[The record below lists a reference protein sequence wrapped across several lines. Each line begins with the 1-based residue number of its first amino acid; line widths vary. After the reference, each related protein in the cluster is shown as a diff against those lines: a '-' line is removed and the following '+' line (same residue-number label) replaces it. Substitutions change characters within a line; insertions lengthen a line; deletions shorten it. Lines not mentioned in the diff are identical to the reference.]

1 MRRFILACSVVLV
14 CATFARAQHFTTAP
28 CESKDGDNSS
38 WFGHQEKACELR
50 RTTLPL
56 NSGRLGVTGNN
67 GAIEVVGEDRSD
79 VALEVKV
86 TAQASSRADA
96 DALLRDVHILTDGSD
111 IRAEGPR
118 NESGLWSH
126 RSWSASFRL
135 RVPRRVAHADLRTS
149 NGGIRVD
156 SLEGQVAAST
166 TNGGI
171 EVSHVHGDLRASTT
185 NGGLHLED
193 LGGSVR
199 AETTNGGVHISLAGD
214 RWHGD
219 GLFAKS
225 TNGGIT
231 VKAPEHFAAH
241 LVADTT
247 NGGISVDFPVTVQ
260 GKIGHHLDTD
270 VNGGG
275 PPVHLETTNGGV
287 TIDRL

>member
-1 MRRFILACSVVLV
+1 MRRYVLAWFSLLF
-14 CATFARAQHFTTAP
+14 FAVAAHSQKFSTAP
-28 CESKDGDNSS
+28 CNNSGDSDS
-38 WFGHQEKACELR
+38 GWFSHGERACELR

-56 NSGRLGVTGNN
+56 SNGRLGVEGNN

-79 VALEVKV
+79 IALEVKV

-96 DALLRDVHILTDGSD
+96 DALLRDVRILTDGSD

-118 NESGLWSH
+118 NDSGLLSH

-135 RVPRRVAHADLRTS
+135 RVPRRVAHTDLRTS

-171 EVSHVHGDLRASTT
+171 EVAHVRGDLRASST
-185 NGGLHLED
+185 NGGLRLED

-231 VKAPEHFAAH
+231 VKAPDHFAAH

-247 NGGISVDFPVTVQ
+247 NGGISVAFPVTIQ